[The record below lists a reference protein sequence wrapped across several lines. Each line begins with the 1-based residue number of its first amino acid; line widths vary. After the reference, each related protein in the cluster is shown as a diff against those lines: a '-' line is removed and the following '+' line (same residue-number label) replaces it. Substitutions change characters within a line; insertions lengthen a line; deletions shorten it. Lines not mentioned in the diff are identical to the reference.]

1 MHDACCGAEGMVRS
15 EWAETAVRDGLVQ
28 GAVPRQRQDG
38 VCSTTLW
45 LGPQVT
51 AIKGGVR
58 TSSDRARGRFQPLS
72 GGPPFRPQVAGR
84 FPFDISRDL
93 AIFVL

>member
-1 MHDACCGAEGMVRS
+1 MLGEGMGRS
-15 EWAETAVRDGLVQ
+15 EWAETAPCGGLAE

-45 LGPQVT
+45 AGPQAT

-58 TSSDRARGRFQPLS
+58 TSSDRVSAVSNL
-72 GGPPFRPQVAGR
+72 
-84 FPFDISRDL
+84 
-93 AIFVL
+93 